1 MRISA
6 TVVEKREAEHRIFGW
21 AVLSQKRD
29 GSDLI
34 DLQGDHVALPDL
46 EAAVYE
52 AMADGLNGGE
62 MHQGDAEA
70 RIIESM
76 VWTPE
81 KAARLGIPEGVL
93 PTGWWIGQ
101 QVGEETFQRVRVG
114 DRLWFSIEGLGE
126 RQALDTPEI
135 AKQERP
141 KGECRWRTIG
151 GRPVCI
157 TTGHAHG
164 EAPPSPAPMDDEKR
178 KFMLGKYL
186 TELDARESKAEI
198 KRYGRANQYR
208 LGHYLQAAER
218 VRERVTGGEDFA
230 RAFASEFTPGRGT
243 HWLARKLGLPLEVEY
258 GEWRG

>member
-6 TVVEKREAEHRIFGW
+6 TVVEKREADHRIFGW

-62 MHQGDAEA
+62 MHQGDAGA

-81 KAARLGIPEGVL
+81 KAARLGIPDGVL

-101 QVGEETFQRVRVG
+101 QVSDATFRKVAVG
-114 DRLWFSIEGLGE
+114 DRLWFSIEGVGE
-126 RQALDTPEI
+126 RE
-135 AKQERP
+135 
-141 KGECRWRTIG
+141 
-151 GRPVCI
+151 
-157 TTGHAHG
+157 
-164 EAPPSPAPMDDEKR
+164 
-178 KFMLGKYL
+178 
-186 TELDARESKAEI
+186 
-198 KRYGRANQYR
+198 
-208 LGHYLQAAER
+208 
-218 VRERVTGGEDFA
+218 
-230 RAFASEFTPGRGT
+230 
-243 HWLARKLGLPLEVEY
+243 GL
-258 GEWRG
+258 